1 MTDKPLLCIF
11 EDKAGLINPTLRFDR
26 TFLNGKKGK
35 SMILNLRLNPRFDG
49 AFLIHYEADNV
60 LIEGNV
66 LIPDLMGLF

>member
-1 MTDKPLLCIF
+1 
-11 EDKAGLINPTLRFDR
+11 
-26 TFLNGKKGK
+26 
-35 SMILNLRLNPRFDG
+35 MILNLRLNPRFDG